1 MHKLA
6 LWARYPLPR
15 PTVIYAIYW
24 TVCAIFVGMLLSPGG
39 APQTP
44 AQIDHSTH
52 FTHDHSMF
60 HGLFEIA
67 AENAPLVT
75 LHVQKDALSGW
86 NVEVQTEGFEFRPN
100 GVNSEPI
107 LGEGHGHIY
116 VNGEK
121 LARLYSPHFHLA
133 DLPPGTN
140 EIRVTLNA
148 HDHSAFT
155 VNGEEISASAR
166 VFQPMPQSPTR

>member
-1 MHKLA
+1 
-6 LWARYPLPR
+6 
-15 PTVIYAIYW
+15 
-24 TVCAIFVGMLLSPGG
+24 
-39 APQTP
+39 
-44 AQIDHSTH
+44 
-52 FTHDHSMF
+52 MF